1 MQHSIQKENR
11 RAPPGPQTNIKG
23 GSGTPCRQTRAYW
36 CTPFVPRP
44 VPPSAFCFK
53 TEERGT
59 ENCGQTAGASVAP
72 GGRGRNR
79 VIQQALK
86 ARWQSPTDTRL
97 GRQRSSRR
105 LLDNGQCSFFFL
117 YRSAF
122 IEISPGDHRIAIWG
136 SPDTQYELTS
146 VNLDETKLKTI
157 EDPNW

>member
-105 LLDNGQCSFFFL
+105 LLDNALCSFYIGVL
-117 YRSAF
+117 LSKSPR
-122 IEISPGDHRIAIWG
+122 EITESRYGGPLTLIMSSPV
-136 SPDTQYELTS
+136 STLM
-146 VNLDETKLKTI
+146 K
-157 EDPNW
+157 PN